1 MKQIT
6 ISSLQAL
13 KSAGEKIAV
22 LTAYDASIAALA
34 EEAGVE
40 VILVGDSLGMVIQG
54 HDSTLPVSIGQ
65 MAYHTS
71 CVARGMARALLIADL
86 PFMTYADRSQ
96 AVASARRLMQAG
108 AQMIK
113 LEGGDAVLDVV
124 TALSDQGAPVCAHLG
139 LIPQSVHRLGGYKVQ
154 GRGEQAADEL
164 LQQATR
170 LERAGAQLLVLECIP
185 TNLAQTIT
193 AALNMPVIGIGA
205 GVHCDGQVLV
215 CYDMLGISKGK
226 RPKFSKNFLAENNSV
241 AAAISAYVQ
250 AVKEHTFP
258 ADEHSFNS

>member
-193 AALNMPVIGIGA
+193 AAVNMPVIGIGA